1 MICLPHC
8 KGRTPQPDGRPFP
21 RDYLAQSRVAIIG
34 TGLIGASVGLGL
46 AAQKDRKFEIVGA
59 DRDRAHTNEAKK
71 IGAIDRAVGSL
82 EEAVT
87 GTGLIIIAVPVSG
100 VRHTLKEI
108 GPMVMPGAII
118 TDTASTKAQVM
129 AWADEFLPP
138 TINFIGGHP
147 LAGREKSGPGAASAD
162 LFKGANWA
170 ITPSPRASEQAVSVI
185 LGLIEVLG
193 ATPIYIDAA
202 EHDQYAAAVSHVPI
216 LLSVA
221 LFRMLRDSVGW
232 EDASLL
238 AGPAFRD
245 LTRLA
250 SGDPTMSTDI
260 MATNREAVRHWITR
274 YQDSLNAI
282 VRALDEGDD
291 VVHALFQ
298 TTQFDRD
305 SFLSNP
311 PFRRVAEGPDPGSS
325 SDAIGRLLMGGGYDK
340 MKEILNRP
348 PSVQPDETKLRRRL
362 GAPDEKQ

>member
-1 MICLPHC
+1 
-8 KGRTPQPDGRPFP
+8 
-21 RDYLAQSRVAIIG
+21 LAQSRVAIIG
-34 TGLIGASVGLGL
+34 TGLIGASIGLGL
-46 AAQKDRKFEIVGA
+46 SAQKDRKFEIVGV
-59 DRDRAHTNEAKK
+59 DRDRAHANEAKK
-71 IGAIDRAVGSL
+71 LGAVDRTVGSL

-108 GPMVMPGAII
+108 GPLLMSGAIV

-129 AWADEFLPP
+129 EWAKEFLPP
-138 TINFIGGHP
+138 TVSFIGGHP
-147 LAGREKSGPGAASAD
+147 MAGREKSGPGAASAD
-162 LFKGANWA
+162 LFKDANWA
-170 ITPSPRASEQAVSVI
+170 ITPAPYSSEPAVSVI
-185 LGLIEVLG
+185 LGLIEALG
-193 ATPIYIDAA
+193 ANPIYIDPA

-221 LFRMLRDSVGW
+221 LFRMLRDSAGW

-250 SGDPTMSTDI
+250 SGDPTMSADI
-260 MATNREAVRHWITR
+260 MATNREAVRHWIVR
-274 YQDSLNAI
+274 YQQSLDAI

-298 TTQFDRD
+298 ATQFDRD
-305 SFLSNP
+305 SFLANP
-311 PFRRVAEGPDPGSS
+311 PFRRAPESTADAGSS

-340 MKEILNRP
+340 MKEMLNRP
-348 PSVQPDETKLRRRL
+348 PSVQADDSKLRRRL
-362 GAPDEKQ
+362 GAPDDEP